1 MSAFL
6 TGAVSFA
13 AFALSD
19 YLSAVRRTA
28 GGSLLFG
35 LGSLLL
41 AASTALLVLHQG
53 AAVLFGPLWPLR
65 WLCVAVAVV
74 MLVLLAYTLTFAL
87 HAGGSDYQPP
97 QDGRLPLVDCGVY
110 ALCRHPGVLWLGGF
124 YFALWGALGGF
135 WLAAAFVT
143 YTVLDLLYVLW
154 QDRCVFPHSISG
166 YTGYRARVPFLLPS
180 RRSLRCC
187 LLDFGLCR
195 QSGEQST
202 EKRERP

>member
-28 GGSLLFG
+28 GGGLLFG

-41 AASTALLVLHQG
+41 AASTARL
-53 AAVLFGPLWPLR
+53 VLFGPLWPLL

-110 ALCRHPGVLWLGGF
+110 AL
-124 YFALWGALGGF
+124 
-135 WLAAAFVT
+135 
-143 YTVLDLLYVLW
+143 
-154 QDRCVFPHSISG
+154 
-166 YTGYRARVPFLLPS
+166 
-180 RRSLRCC
+180 
-187 LLDFGLCR
+187 
-195 QSGEQST
+195 
-202 EKRERP
+202 